1 MSDLSK
7 RELRGVKLEGKMW
20 RIYSLML
27 LKGCQLRPNE
37 GLPPYMSDEIKFDLI
52 RLEKLG
58 LINKKPDGAYEL
70 IEDKKLDVLLPYLLE
85 EAKKATLRHIFYLGF
100 VISSLLIFLFYL
112 KFLPQG
118 PSTTISVSL
127 WFVLFSLF
135 AFMVEVVYSSSHM
148 SFIQK
153 LLEAR

>member
-1 MSDLSK
+1 MFDLSK
-7 RELRGVKLEGKMW
+7 KELRGVKLEEKTW

-27 LKGCQLRPNE
+27 LKGCQLRPDE
-37 GLPPYMSDEIKFDLI
+37 GLPPYRRGEIIFHLI

-70 IEDKKLDVLLPYLLE
+70 IEDKKLDVLLPYLLKE
-85 EAKKATLRHIFYLGF
+85 EKKATLRRVFYLGF

-112 KFLPQG
+112 RFLPQE

-135 AFMVEVVYSSSHM
+135 AFMVEVVYGLNNM